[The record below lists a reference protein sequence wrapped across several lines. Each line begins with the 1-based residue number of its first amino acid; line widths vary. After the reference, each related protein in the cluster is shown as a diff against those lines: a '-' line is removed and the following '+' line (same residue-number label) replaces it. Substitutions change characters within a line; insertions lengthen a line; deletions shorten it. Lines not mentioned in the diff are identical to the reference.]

1 MKTRFIYSVV
11 FIFAFS
17 TFVSAQSQAEQEVL
31 KVNAELD
38 QAIVKRDIAFH
49 EKLLAPEYVSFGPDA
64 SVKTKTQVLE
74 EIKKQHADEAFRLT
88 DLKSEDVKVKLNG
101 NLAVVTGKWKS
112 EGIIKGGD
120 GSPHLDQGT
129 YTAVYEKRNGSW
141 YLLSDQANEKQHT
154 PEELEPWLRQ
164 ASERYDKAWETRDAS
179 LFESLLTDDYLS
191 TNEAGMVRNKKDDI
205 AHMTSPDLVLTSATS
220 GDKKFRIFRSA
231 AVETGTYSV
240 SGTYKGQAFSETGRY
255 TTTWIYKDG
264 RWQIMSDHTSK
275 VADK

>member
-1 MKTRFIYSVV
+1 MKARFVNS
-11 FIFAFS
+11 FIFLFAFTS
-17 TFVSAQSQAEQEVL
+17 IVSAQSQAEQEVL

-38 QAIVKRDIAFH
+38 KAIVKRDIAFH
-49 EKLLAPEYVSFGPDA
+49 EKLLAPDYVSFGPDA
-64 SVKTKTQVLE
+64 SVKNKTQVLE
-74 EIKKQHADEAFRLT
+74 EIKKQHADDAFRLT
-88 DLKSEDVKVKLNG
+88 DLKSEGAKVKLNG
-101 NLAVVTGKWKS
+101 NLAVVTAKWKS

-120 GSPHLDQGT
+120 GSPHVDQGT
-129 YTAVYEKRNGSW
+129 YTAVYEKRNGTW
-141 YLLSDQANEKQHT
+141 VLISDHATEKQHT

-164 ASERYDKAWETRDAS
+164 ASERYDKAWTTRDAS
-179 LFESLLTDDYLS
+179 QFESLLTDDYLS

-205 AHMTSPDLVLTSATS
+205 AQMTSPDLVLTSAKS

-240 SGTYKGQAFSETGRY
+240 TGTYKGQAFSETGRY

-275 VADK
+275 VSDK